1 MDLYLVRHAIAEDRS
16 LDQPIPDAD
25 RALTPEGIKKMRRNA
40 RALRRL
46 AVDIDAVWTSPL
58 ERAAQTADIVA
69 AELGISSR
77 LSALDALAPTGSF
90 DAVVEELRLHAEFRG
105 VALVGHQPY
114 LGEFA
119 SYLLTGSRAAQL
131 EFKKGGVA
139 CIAISDFAD
148 PLRGKLQW
156 LLTPRQMARLKG

>member
-16 LDQPIPDAD
+16 PDNPLPD
-25 RALTPEGIKKMRRNA
+25 VERALTLEGIKKMRRNV

-58 ERAAQTADIVA
+58 KRAAQTADIIA

-77 LSALDALAPTGSF
+77 LSALDALAPAGCF
-90 DAVVEELRLHAEFRG
+90 DAVVEELRLHADFRG

-114 LGEFA
+114 LGEFT
-119 SYLLTGSRAAQL
+119 SYLLTGSRAADI

-139 CIAISDFAD
+139 CVEISDFAD